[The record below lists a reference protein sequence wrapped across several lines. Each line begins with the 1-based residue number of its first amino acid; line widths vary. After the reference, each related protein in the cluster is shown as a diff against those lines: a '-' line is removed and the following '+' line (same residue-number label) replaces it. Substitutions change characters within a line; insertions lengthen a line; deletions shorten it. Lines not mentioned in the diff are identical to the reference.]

1 MQNYN
6 YNRAIVSKA
15 ETEALKEMIFNRA
28 RQRAE
33 ALAQETQNQYTS
45 SFKDEIMD
53 IARSSFNAPGNPFAQ
68 KIDQNKNKTSN
79 TSEKQTQIGFEQ
91 KQTDKEINRII
102 KSKNDIRKELA
113 SQQEISQVMQT
124 VSTEFENTKQF
135 VGALNFLN
143 AQARINLAG
152 RGKAN
157 FEIIA

>member
-6 YNRAIVSKA
+6 YNRAIVSKS

-28 RQRAE
+28 RQRA
-33 ALAQETQNQYTS
+33 AAMAQEAQNQYTS

-68 KIDQNKNKTSN
+68 KITETKTEN
-79 TSEKQTQIGFEQ
+79 NAKPEKQAQIGFEQ
-91 KQTDKEINRII
+91 KQTGKEINQII
-102 KSKNDIRKELA
+102 KSKNDITKEIA
-113 SQQEISQVMQT
+113 SQKEISRVMQT
-124 VSTEFENTKQF
+124 AATEFENTKQF

-143 AQARINLAG
+143 AQAGINLAD
-152 RGKAN
+152 RRKTR

>member
-6 YNRAIVSKA
+6 YNGAIVSKA

-28 RQRAE
+28 RQRAA

-53 IARSSFNAPGNPFAQ
+53 IARSSFNTPGNPFAQ
-68 KIDQNKNKTSN
+68 KVSEAGNKENNKTA
-79 TSEKQTQIGFEQ
+79 KQSQIGFEQ
-91 KQTDKEINRII
+91 KQTDKEINQII
-102 KSKNDIRKELA
+102 KSKNELA
-113 SQQEISQVMQT
+113 KEIVTQKEIARVMQRAT
-124 VSTEFENTKQF
+124 TEFEQTKQF

-143 AQARINLAG
+143 AQAGINIAG
-152 RGKAN
+152 RKKAN

>member
-1 MQNYN
+1 MQN
-6 YNRAIVSKA
+6 YNRAIVSKS

-28 RQRAE
+28 RQRAA

-68 KIDQNKNKTSN
+68 KIAETN
-79 TSEKQTQIGFEQ
+79 TETNIKPKKQTQIGFEQ
-91 KQTDKEINRII
+91 KQTDKEINQII
-102 KSKNDIRKELA
+102 KSKNDITKEIA
-113 SQQEISQVMQT
+113 SQREISHVMQT
-124 VSTEFENTKQF
+124 AATEFENTKQF

-143 AQARINLAG
+143 AQAGINLAD
-152 RGKAN
+152 RRKAR